1 MAFGAEVV
9 AAIEAEAE
17 TDADADADGDVVLS
31 PGVVE
36 RLPGGAYTSLL
47 ASHLL
52 ENHHPLSRCLSVCP
66 AVLLLIVTNAVD

>member
-17 TDADADADGDVVLS
+17 TETDADADVVMS

-52 ENHHPLSRCLSVCP
+52 ENHHPLSRCLSVSLS
-66 AVLLLIVTNAVD
+66 VLLSCF